1 MDLEAAAVVLART
14 LTAGRVIFVL
24 GAEVEGA
31 TRVEEAEAEDRL
43 RAQARAGD
51 ALIVV
56 ATPIDRDRILRRCP
70 AWGLASVWV
79 GSDDRPE
86 PGLAGVCLLGPDAA
100 ATLAALMSRA
110 RGLVGDTAA
119 LAPAIVDCTDEVCI
133 TCSDEGRLGEVIAVH
148 GDFIPALVRTA
159 DGEEEVDVTVVGDVA
174 AGDLILIH
182 AGSAIAVVPDP
193 TPTTIPDRGDR

>member
-14 LTAGRVIFVL
+14 LTAGGAVFAL
-24 GAEVEGA
+24 GADVEGA
-31 TRVEEAEAEDRL
+31 TRFEATEAEHQL
-43 RAQARAGD
+43 RTRARAGD

-56 ATPIDRDRILRRCP
+56 GAPNERDRILRRCP

-86 PGLAGVCLLGPDAA
+86 PGLAGVCLLGPDALS
-100 ATLAALMSRA
+100 TLAALMSRA
-110 RGLVGDTAA
+110 RSLVGDTAA

-148 GDFIPALVRTA
+148 GDFVPALVRTA

-193 TPTTIPDRGDR
+193 SPTTSPDRGDR